1 MSDWTTAFY
10 RQNEWANLALID
22 LCSGLSDEQLDA
34 TVPGTYGTIRETLRH
49 IVSAEGGY
57 AFRLGDEPTTRLKGN
72 DPWPGFDAL
81 AEMASAAAEVFVASV
96 SGDPSR
102 TIRVGGDDPWDT
114 EAAVIAV
121 QVLNHGTEHRSQI
134 ATILTT
140 LGIEP
145 PELSGWEW
153 GIATGAMHRP

>member
-1 MSDWTTAFY
+1 MTDWTTAFY
-10 RQNEWANLALID
+10 RQNEWANLAIID
-22 LCSGLSDEQLDA
+22 VCRGLTDEQLDA
-34 TVPGTYGTIRETLRH
+34 TVPGTYGTVRETLRH
-49 IVSAEGGY
+49 IVGAEGGY
-57 AFRLGDEPTTRLKGN
+57 AARLGAEPASRLKGG

-96 SGDPSR
+96 SGDPAHA
-102 TIRVGGDDPWDT
+102 IRVGGDDPWDA

-153 GIATGAMHRP
+153 GIATGAMRRP